1 MFTDHYMVAAKF
13 KKILAVGK
21 KSAPSF
27 DGEIFNLKKLHEL
40 EFRKQNQIEITNKFA
55 ALDILRDDEDINR
68 TLDNIKRISKPRL
81 NRV

>member
-1 MFTDHYMVAAKF
+1 MVAAKF
-13 KKILAVGK
+13 RKILAVGK
-21 KSAPSF
+21 KAAPSF
-27 DGEIFNLKKLHEL
+27 DGERFNLKKLNEL
-40 EFRKQNQIEITNKFA
+40 EFRKQNQIEITNKYA